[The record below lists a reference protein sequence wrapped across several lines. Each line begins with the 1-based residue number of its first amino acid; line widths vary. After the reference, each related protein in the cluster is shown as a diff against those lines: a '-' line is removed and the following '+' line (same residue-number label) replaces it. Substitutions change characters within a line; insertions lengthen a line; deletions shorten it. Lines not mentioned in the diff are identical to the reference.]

1 MNKTDKL
8 MVALLFCALIGWSF
22 LAKKSGPTPEPGES
36 APVAEAV
43 VVDGSPAGA
52 AGGDGTVAPAATP
65 PGVAPVVEA
74 PVAEIVRAIP
84 EVTAVLNNEN
94 VRLVFSS
101 WGGGITKA
109 ELTQYPETMDAD
121 SGPVS
126 FDFSKRPSLSYANL
140 PGLSIADDFELRKLS
155 DVNGIELTRESA
167 SGLSLSRVA
176 ILTNGY
182 ALVITDTLRN
192 GSDAAI
198 TIPESQMNLGPMPNV
213 KSKAKTRGISYLGV
227 DTFSSAEK
235 SRIAMRGKE
244 ITSLFGVKGGCSRP
258 DLSNTSLTGMLPV
271 DEPLSWVAS
280 KNKFFAQV
288 LDTSDDNTRCQI
300 FAGREDSPTAF
311 TLSEVS
317 VAVSLAETVLEP
329 GASFERRTTYYVG
342 PKKFSE
348 LKALGSKQDHIMLRS
363 WKGFGW
369 WRAACIGLLWLMN
382 ALKAVTFNYGIAVI
396 LLTIIV
402 KVVFWP
408 VTHKGTESMKRM
420 QKLQP
425 QLKKLREKH
434 KDNPKKLQEKQMLLY
449 RENNVNPVAGCLP
462 MVIQMPVF
470 IALFTVLRS
479 AVELRYASFLW
490 IADLSEPE
498 GLLAGTIPYLAGG
511 INILPLLMTG
521 TMVLQQRLTP
531 SAGDPQQQKMMQFMP
546 LMMLF
551 VFYNMASGLVLYWT
565 VSQLLSILQL
575 VMQQRKDKA
584 EAVA

>member
-8 MVALLFCALIGWSF
+8 VVVLLFCALIGWSF
-22 LAKKSGPTPEPGES
+22 LSKKNRPAPEVGENAPAVETAVADGAPVGATTTRDVAATNAPVAPV
-36 APVAEAV
+36 APVAEV
-43 VVDGSPAGA
+43 VHA
-52 AGGDGTVAPAATP
+52 A
-65 PGVAPVVEA
+65 
-74 PVAEIVRAIP
+74 P
-84 EVTAVLNNEN
+84 EQTAVLQNDE

-101 WGGGITKA
+101 WGAGITLA

-121 SGPVS
+121 SGPVV

-140 PGLSIADDFELRKLS
+140 PGLTVADDFELRTLS
-155 DVNGIELTRESA
+155 GVNGMELKRENA

-176 ILTNGY
+176 MLTNGY
-182 ALVITDTLRN
+182 ALVVTDTIIN
-192 GSDAAI
+192 NSDAAI
-198 TIPESQMNLGPMPNV
+198 SIPESKMNLGPMPNV
-213 KSKAKTRGISYLGV
+213 KTKAKTRGISYLGV
-227 DTFSSAEK
+227 DTFGAAEK
-235 SRIAMRGKE
+235 SRIAMRGKA
-244 ITSLFGVKGGCSRP
+244 ITKLFGVKGGCSRP
-258 DLSNTSLTGMLPV
+258 DLSNAPLTMSLPV
-271 DEPLSWVAS
+271 NEPLLWVAS

-288 LDTSDDNTRCQI
+288 LDTSDDNTTCEI
-300 FAGREDSPTAF
+300 FGGREDSPTSF

-317 VAVSLAETVLEP
+317 AAVSFAETVLEP
-329 GASFERRTTYYVG
+329 GESFERTTSYYVG
-342 PKKFSE
+342 PKKYSE
-348 LKALGSKQDHIMLRS
+348 LRALGHKQDHIMLRS
-363 WKGFGW
+363 WPWFGW
-369 WRAACIGLLWLMN
+369 WRGACVGLLWLMN
-382 ALKAVTFNYGIAVI
+382 ALKAITFNYGIAVI

-498 GLLAGTIPYLAGG
+498 GLLAGTIPYLTGG

-584 EAVA
+584 QAVA